1 MSTGRVRPLDQ
12 DADDGDQDA
21 DDGSGLARAYEIA
34 YAFLNRRE
42 RTEHEV
48 RAQLLR
54 KGVSPVAAARVLSE
68 LIETRLVDDERFA
81 QLFVA
86 DKRELEQ
93 WGRERILRGL
103 AARGIDRA
111 QGLAALAA
119 SDNDPAASEPESEL
133 DRALSLLRRRFPQ
146 PPVDRRER
154 ERALGVLLRKGYESE
169 LALDALTAYARG
181 AD

>member
-1 MSTGRVRPLDQ
+1 MSTGRVRPLDE
-12 DADDGDQDA
+12 DENEDDGR
-21 DDGSGLARAYEIA
+21 GLARAYEIA

-54 KGVSPVAAARVLSE
+54 RGVSPVVAARVLSE
-68 LIETRLVDDERFA
+68 LIETRLLDDERFA

-93 WGRERILRGL
+93 WGRGRILRGL
-103 AARGIDRA
+103 GARGIDRA
-111 QGLAALAA
+111 QALAALE
-119 SDNDPAASEPESEL
+119 NDPAEPEPESEL
-133 DRALSLLRRRFPQ
+133 DRALALLRRRFPQ
-146 PPVDRRER
+146 PPVDGRER

-169 LALDALTAYARG
+169 LALDALTAYARR

>member
-1 MSTGRVRPLDQ
+1 MSTGDARPYDE
-12 DADDGDQDA
+12 DEDGERA
-21 DDGSGLARAYEIA
+21 LARAYEIA
-34 YAFLNRRE
+34 FAYVNRRE

-54 KGVSPVAAARVLSE
+54 QGASSRAADRVLSE
-68 LIETRLVDDERFA
+68 LIETRLVDDARFA

-103 AARGIDRA
+103 TARGIDRS
-111 QGLAALAA
+111 QALVAIEA
-119 SDNDPAASEPESEL
+119 CGADPAEPESEL

-146 PPVDRRER
+146 PPKDRRER

-169 LALDALTAYARG
+169 VALDALAAHARG
-181 AD
+181 ED